1 MADLRGLPGRR
12 DRRLF
17 IGLAIAAAAL
27 AHLAAACYADP
38 EEDLYAAIK
47 ADDAA
52 KVRAALARLPGQ
64 VTRPPKGQPLRPV
77 AFAALLTRV
86 EALRT
91 LLAAGYPADEG
102 NIYDTTPLF
111 WAYDAQVVD
120 LLVASGA
127 SVNRLNGFGE
137 TALDVSV
144 RTRNLLGNTAGDAAR
159 RERQRLGR
167 VVEALKRHGA
177 RHSPGFGLVLADE
190 NGWTEYTKRA
200 DGSAPAFGNPVFVAK
215 LKNFRPTPVKY
226 VEVRCEWFDGDGR
239 LVASAREVF
248 RDVQPGEVRFIKLQE
263 FGVPFP
269 EKFSA
274 SVREV
279 DSPF

>member
-12 DRRLF
+12 ARRLF

-27 AHLAAACYADP
+27 AYLAAACYADP

-102 NIYDTTPLF
+102 NEFDTTPLF
-111 WAYDAQVVD
+111 WADDAQVVD

-127 SVNRLNGFGE
+127 SVNRLNAVGE
-137 TALDVSV
+137 TALDNLV
-144 RTRNLLGNTAGDAAR
+144 RLRNRTGNIAR
-159 RERQRLGR
+159 YAVLRERLGR
-167 VVEALKRHGA
+167 AVEALKRHGA

-269 EKFSA
+269 KTFSP

>member
-12 DRRLF
+12 ARRLF

-27 AHLAAACYADP
+27 AYLAAACYADP

-64 VTRPPKGQPLRPV
+64 VTRTPKGQLGPV
-77 AFAALLTRV
+77 AFAALVTKA

-102 NIYDTTPLF
+102 DEFDTTPLF
-111 WAYDAQVVD
+111 YASDAQVVD

-127 SVNRLNGFGE
+127 SVNRLNAVGE
-137 TALDVSV
+137 TALDILVG
-144 RTRNLLGNTAGDAAR
+144 RWTWAENAAR
-159 RERQRLGR
+159 RERLGR
-167 VVEALKRHGA
+167 AVEALKRHGA
-177 RHSPGFGLVLADE
+177 RHSPGYGLFLADKH
-190 NGWTEYTKRA
+190 GWTEYLERA
-200 DGSAPAFGNPVFVAK
+200 DGSTPEFGDPVFVAK

-248 RDVQPGEVRFIKLQE
+248 RDVQPGEARFVRLRDFR
-263 FGVPFP
+263 VPFP
-269 EKFSA
+269 KKFSA

>member
-1 MADLRGLPGRR
+1 MADRRGLPGRR
-12 DRRLF
+12 ARPLF

-27 AHLAAACYADP
+27 AHLAAACYAGP
-38 EEDLYAAIK
+38 EEDLYAAIE

-64 VTRPPKGQPLRPV
+64 VTRPPEGQRLGPV

-86 EALRT
+86 KALRT

-102 NIYDTTPLF
+102 NIFDTTPLF
-111 WAYDAQVVD
+111 WADDAQVVD

-137 TALDVSV
+137 TPLDSV
-144 RTRNLLGNTAGDAAR
+144 VKKATSSENPLIKLWLNELIG
-159 RERQRLGR
+159 
-167 VVEALKRHGA
+167 ALKKHGA

-190 NGWTEYTKRA
+190 NGWIEYLERF
-200 DGSAPAFGNPVFVAK
+200 DGSTPAFGNPVFVAK
-215 LKNFRPTPVKY
+215 LKNLRAGPVKY
-226 VEVRCEWFDGDGR
+226 VEVRCDWLDAKGK
-239 LVASAREVF
+239 LVGSAREVF
-248 RDVQPGEVRFIKLQE
+248 RDVQPGEARFVRLRDFR
-263 FGVPFP
+263 VPFP
-269 EKFSA
+269 KTFSA

>member
-12 DRRLF
+12 ARRLF

-27 AHLAAACYADP
+27 AHLAAACYAGP
-38 EEDLYAAIK
+38 EEDLYAAIL

-64 VTRPPKGQPLRPV
+64 VTRTPKGQLGPV
-77 AFAALLTRV
+77 AFAALVTKA

-102 NIYDTTPLF
+102 DEFDTTPLF
-111 WAYDAQVVD
+111 YASDAQVVD

-127 SVNRLNGFGE
+127 SVNRLNAVGE
-137 TALDVSV
+137 TALDNLV
-144 RTRNLLGNTAGDAAR
+144 RLRNRTGNIARYAAL
-159 RERQRLGR
+159 RERLGR
-167 VVEALKRHGA
+167 AVEALKRHGA
-177 RHSPGFGLVLADE
+177 RHSPGYGLFLADKH
-190 NGWTEYTKRA
+190 GWTEYLERA
-200 DGSAPAFGNPVFVAK
+200 DGSTPEFGDPVFVAK

-248 RDVQPGEVRFIKLQE
+248 RDVQPGEARFVRLRDFR
-263 FGVPFP
+263 VPFP
-269 EKFSA
+269 KKFSA

>member
-12 DRRLF
+12 ARRLF

-27 AHLAAACYADP
+27 AYLAAACYAGP

-64 VTRPPKGQPLRPV
+64 VIRPPKGQRFGPV
-77 AFAALLTRV
+77 AFAAFLTRV

-102 NIYDTTPLF
+102 NIFDTTPLF
-111 WAYDAQVVD
+111 WADDAQVVD

-127 SVNRLNGFGE
+127 SVNRLNAVGE
-137 TALDVSV
+137 TALDNRPV
-144 RTRNLLGNTAGDAAR
+144 TEQAGNIARYAAL
-159 RERQRLGR
+159 RERLGR
-167 VVEALKRHGA
+167 AVEALKRHGA

>member
-12 DRRLF
+12 ARRLF

-27 AHLAAACYADP
+27 AHLAAACYAGP
-38 EEDLYAAIK
+38 EEDLYAAIE

-64 VTRPPKGQPLRPV
+64 VTRTPKGQLGPV
-77 AFAALLTRV
+77 AFAALVTKA

-102 NIYDTTPLF
+102 DEFDTTPLF
-111 WAYDAQVVD
+111 YASDAQVVD

-127 SVNRLNGFGE
+127 SVNRLNAVGE
-137 TALDVSV
+137 TALDILVG
-144 RTRNLLGNTAGDAAR
+144 RWTWAENAAR
-159 RERQRLGR
+159 RERLGR
-167 VVEALKRHGA
+167 AVEALKRHGA
-177 RHSPGFGLVLADE
+177 RHSPGYGLFLADKH
-190 NGWTEYTKRA
+190 GWTEYLERA
-200 DGSAPAFGNPVFVAK
+200 DGSTPEFGDPVFVAK

-248 RDVQPGEVRFIKLQE
+248 RDVQPGEARFVRLRDFR
-263 FGVPFP
+263 VPFP
-269 EKFSA
+269 KKFSA

>member
-12 DRRLF
+12 ARRLF

-27 AHLAAACYADP
+27 AHLAAACYAGP
-38 EEDLYAAIK
+38 EEDLYAAIE

-64 VTRPPKGQPLRPV
+64 VTRTPKGQLGPV
-77 AFAALLTRV
+77 AFAALVTKA

-102 NIYDTTPLF
+102 DEFDTTPLF
-111 WAYDAQVVD
+111 YASDAQVVD

-127 SVNRLNGFGE
+127 SVNRLNAVGE
-137 TALDVSV
+137 TALDILVG
-144 RTRNLLGNTAGDAAR
+144 RWTWAENAAR
-159 RERQRLGR
+159 RERLGR
-167 VVEALKRHGA
+167 AVEALKRHGA
-177 RHSPGFGLVLADE
+177 RHSPGYGLFLADKH
-190 NGWTEYTKRA
+190 GWTEYLERA
-200 DGSAPAFGNPVFVAK
+200 DGSTPEFGDPVFVAK

-269 EKFSA
+269 KTFSP

>member
-27 AHLAAACYADP
+27 AHLAAACYAGP
-38 EEDLYAAIK
+38 EEDLYAAIE

-64 VTRPPKGQPLRPV
+64 VTRTPKGQLGPV
-77 AFAALLTRV
+77 AFAALVTKA

-102 NIYDTTPLF
+102 DEFDTTPLF
-111 WAYDAQVVD
+111 YASDAQVVD

-127 SVNRLNGFGE
+127 SVNRLNAVGE
-137 TALDVSV
+137 TALDILVG
-144 RTRNLLGNTAGDAAR
+144 RWTWAENAAR
-159 RERQRLGR
+159 RERLGR
-167 VVEALKRHGA
+167 AVEALKRHGA
-177 RHSPGFGLVLADE
+177 RHSPGYGLFLADKH
-190 NGWTEYTKRA
+190 GWTEYLERA
-200 DGSAPAFGNPVFVAK
+200 DGSTPEFGDPVFVAK

>member
-27 AHLAAACYADP
+27 AYLAAACYAGP
-38 EEDLYAAIK
+38 EEDLYAAIE

-64 VTRPPKGQPLRPV
+64 VTRPPKGQRLGPV
-77 AFAALLTRV
+77 AFAAFLTRV

-102 NIYDTTPLF
+102 NIFDTTPLF
-111 WAYDAQVVD
+111 WADDAQVVD

-127 SVNRLNGFGE
+127 SVNRLNAVGE
-137 TALDVSV
+137 TALDSLV
-144 RTRNLLGNTAGDAAR
+144 RERNWTGNIFRDAAR
-159 RERQRLGR
+159 RERLGR
-167 VVEALKRHGA
+167 AVEALKRHGA

>member
-12 DRRLF
+12 ARRLF

-27 AHLAAACYADP
+27 AHLAAACYAGP
-38 EEDLYAAIK
+38 EEDLYAAIL

-64 VTRPPKGQPLRPV
+64 VTRTPKGQLGPV
-77 AFAALLTRV
+77 AFAALVTKA

-102 NIYDTTPLF
+102 DEFDTTPLF
-111 WAYDAQVVD
+111 YASDAQVVD

-127 SVNRLNGFGE
+127 SVNRLNAVGE
-137 TALDVSV
+137 TALDILVG
-144 RTRNLLGNTAGDAAR
+144 RWTWAENAAR
-159 RERQRLGR
+159 RERLGR
-167 VVEALKRHGA
+167 AVEALKRHGA
-177 RHSPGFGLVLADE
+177 RHSPGYGLFLADKH
-190 NGWTEYTKRA
+190 GWTEYLERA
-200 DGSAPAFGNPVFVAK
+200 DGSTPEFGDPVFVAK

-248 RDVQPGEVRFIKLQE
+248 RDVQPGEARFVRLRDFR
-263 FGVPFP
+263 VPFP
-269 EKFSA
+269 KTFSA

-279 DSPF
+279 HSPF

>member
-1 MADLRGLPGRR
+1 MADRRGLPGRR
-12 DRRLF
+12 ARPLF

-27 AHLAAACYADP
+27 AYLAAACYAGP
-38 EEDLYAAIK
+38 EEDLYAAIM

-64 VTRPPKGQPLRPV
+64 VIRPPKGLSIGPV
-77 AFAALLTRV
+77 AFAASLTRV

-102 NIYDTTPLF
+102 NEFDTTPLF
-111 WAYDAQVVD
+111 WANDAQVVD

-127 SVNRLNGFGE
+127 SVNRLNAVGE
-137 TALDVSV
+137 TALDNLV
-144 RTRNLLGNTAGDAAR
+144 RLRNRTGNIARYAAL
-159 RERQRLGR
+159 RERLGR
-167 VVEALKRHGA
+167 AVEALKRHGA

-190 NGWTEYTKRA
+190 NGWTEYRKRA

>member
-27 AHLAAACYADP
+27 AHLAAACYAGP
-38 EEDLYAAIK
+38 EEDLYAAIE

-64 VTRPPKGQPLRPV
+64 VTRPPKGQRLGPV
-77 AFAALLTRV
+77 AFAASRTRV
-86 EALRT
+86 KALRT

-102 NIYDTTPLF
+102 NIFDTTPLF
-111 WAYDAQVVD
+111 YASDAQVVD

-137 TALDVSV
+137 TPLDSV
-144 RTRNLLGNTAGDAAR
+144 VKEATSSDNPLIKLYLN
-159 RERQRLGR
+159 ERIG
-167 VVEALKRHGA
+167 ALKKHGA

-190 NGWTEYTKRA
+190 NGWTEYTKRF
-200 DGSAPAFGNPVFVAK
+200 DGSTPAFGNPVFVAK
-215 LKNFRPTPVKY
+215 LKNLRAGPVKY
-226 VEVRCEWFDGDGR
+226 VEVRCDWLDAEGK
-239 LVASAREVF
+239 LVGSAREVF
-248 RDVQPGEVRFIKLQE
+248 RDVQPGEARFVRLRDFR
-263 FGVPFP
+263 VPFP
-269 EKFSA
+269 KTFSA

-279 DSPF
+279 HSPF